1 MTIYTLIGRPIE
13 VTDASFERDVLA
25 SPLPVLV
32 DFWAE
37 WCPPCR
43 AIAPLLAQ
51 LAADYAGRVTIA
63 KLNTDLY
70 AHTMTQLGIRGLP
83 TLVVFQNGR
92 EVERVIGARSK
103 RQYQQVIEA
112 LLQ

>member
-1 MTIYTLIGRPIE
+1 MTTYTLNGRPIE

-25 SPLPVLV
+25 SPMPVLV

-70 AHTMTQLGIRGLP
+70 THTMTQLGIRGLP